1 MIIINTL
8 EDIEKAEITPKELK
22 EEILQHFQ
30 EVAESV
36 VDKYWKLYNLKEVGD
51 IVVLEDN
58 DSIEVLNKYSLLDK
72 QSKKIKSIPEFTEV
86 IVIDDIEIMKTT
98 FILGDSFG
106 ITLYHKIGK
115 LGTENENF
123 LKEYKVWK
131 GIKKWK

>member
-8 EDIEKAEITPKELK
+8 EDIEKAEITPRELK

-30 EVAESV
+30 DIAESV
-36 VDKYWKLYNLKEVGD
+36 VDKYWRMYNLKEVGD
-51 IVVLEDN
+51 IVVLEDD
-58 DSIEVLNKYSLLDK
+58 DSIEVLNKYNLLDK
-72 QSKKIKSIPEFTEV
+72 DSRKITAIPEFTEV
-86 IVIDDIEIMKTT
+86 IVIGDIEIMKTT

-123 LKEYKVWK
+123 LKEYKVR
-131 GIKKWK
+131 IV

>member
-22 EEILQHFQ
+22 KEILQHFQ
-30 EVAESV
+30 EIAESV
-36 VDKYWKLYNLKEVGD
+36 VDKYWRMYNLKEVGD
-51 IVVLEDN
+51 IVVLEDD
-58 DSIEVLNKYSLLDK
+58 DSIEVLSRYNLLDK
-72 QSKKIKSIPEFTEV
+72 KSKKITSIPEFTEV
-86 IVIDDIEIMKTT
+86 IVISDVEIIKTT

-123 LKEYKVWK
+123 LKKYKV
-131 GIKKWK
+131 

>member
-30 EVAESV
+30 EIAESV
-36 VDKYWKLYNLKEVGD
+36 VDKYWRMYNLKEVGD
-51 IVVLEDN
+51 IVVLEDD
-58 DSIEVLNKYSLLDK
+58 DSIEVLSRYNLLDK
-72 QSKKIKSIPEFTEV
+72 KSKKITSIPEFTEV
-86 IVIDDIEIMKTT
+86 IVIGNVEIMKTT
-98 FILGDSFG
+98 FVLGDSFG

-123 LKEYKVWK
+123 LKKYKV
-131 GIKKWK
+131 

>member
-123 LKEYKVWK
+123 LKEYKV
-131 GIKKWK
+131 

>member
-30 EVAESV
+30 EIAESV
-36 VDKYWKLYNLKEVGD
+36 VDKYWRMYNLKEVSD
-51 IVVLEDN
+51 IVVLEDD
-58 DSIEVLNKYSLLDK
+58 DSIEVLNRYNIIDK
-72 QSKKIKSIPEFTEV
+72 QSKKITSIPEFTEV
-86 IVIDDIEIMKTT
+86 IVIGNVEINKTT
-98 FILGDSFG
+98 FVLGDSFG

-123 LKEYKVWK
+123 LKEYE
-131 GIKKWK
+131 I